1 MRNVYVAL
9 WLSLRDLPGCRL
21 RVGASAYQRPLR
33 GPMGELGLWVE
44 HPDWRA
50 RISLVLDS
58 KKLGRVLINCIK
70 I

>member
-21 RVGASAYQRPLR
+21 RVGASAYQVPLR
-33 GPMGELGLWVE
+33 GPMGELGFRVE

-50 RISLVLDS
+50 RISLVFGLEEVR
-58 KKLGRVLINCIK
+58 RVLFNC
-70 I
+70 

>member
-21 RVGASAYQRPLR
+21 RVRDSAYQRPLR
-33 GPMGELGLWVE
+33 GPMGELGFRVE

-50 RISLVLDS
+50 RISLVFGL
-58 KKLGRVLINCIK
+58 KEVRRVLINC
-70 I
+70 